1 MTRVTKMTL
10 MCAVAMVVVTAQ
22 SQAEVLL
29 SNLTGDYETG
39 SRLTAT
45 MGGPSSP
52 SWFNSTKAAGFQMGD
67 LSFLLDSVELYL
79 AEISDSSVYDQ
90 NDIPVVSLFDNGVG
104 HEPGNLLVTLNNPAF
119 SSGYYGDTY
128 AFTPATDFELAANTD
143 YWIVVSNASEVSN
156 EFEWW
161 APSYWSSLPVGPMA
175 TSTGYLWKENSTD
188 PWSSSGIPNAYA
200 VNGIIPEPATGV
212 LLALGLAGLASGDR
226 RRALRHRRS
235 QKTHA

>member
-1 MTRVTKMTL
+1 MTRMTKMTL
-10 MCAVAMVVVTAQ
+10 MCAVAMAAVTAQ

-29 SNLTGDYETG
+29 SNLTGDY
-39 SRLTAT
+39 
-45 MGGPSSP
+45 SP
-52 SWFNSTKAAGFQMGD
+52 STDLGGALSFNPGGRKAAGFQMGGN
-67 LSFLLDSVELYL
+67 SFLLDSVELHL
-79 AEISDSSVYDQ
+79 AEMELSSV
-90 NDIPVVSLFDNGVG
+90 PVVSLFDNGVG
-104 HEPGNLLVTLNNPAF
+104 DEPGNLLITLNNPGF
-119 SSGYYGDTY
+119 NYGSPGDTY
-128 AFTPATDFELAANTD
+128 AFTPGTNFELAANTD